1 MALGISD
8 AVSLSGR
15 VLELVKAG
23 ATLEL
28 QERIVELREAVL
40 NAKDEILSLREELS
54 TLKCA
59 ATEREQLEFDGI
71 VYWRELPDGENE
83 GPFCQRCYD
92 ADSKLMRTSAGLILP
107 MSGHARGAK
116 CSSAPG
122 SRPGN
127 RCTGPDRVT
136 HRVTVGPCVSSPW
149 ALRLAASLCCG
160 ASSLD
165 HSALSG
171 CSSESEG

>member
-54 TLKCA
+54 TLKRA
-59 ATEREQLEFDGI
+59 ATEREQLEFNGI

-92 ADSKLMRTSAGLILP
+92 ADSKLMRL
-107 MSGHARGAK
+107 HKCGADI
-116 CSSAPG
+116 AYEWA
-122 SRPGN
+122 
-127 RCTGPDRVT
+127 CTGCKMLIGAREPDRQPMY
-136 HRVTVGPCVSSPW
+136 R
-149 ALRLAASLCCG
+149 A
-160 ASSLD
+160 
-165 HSALSG
+165 
-171 CSSESEG
+171 